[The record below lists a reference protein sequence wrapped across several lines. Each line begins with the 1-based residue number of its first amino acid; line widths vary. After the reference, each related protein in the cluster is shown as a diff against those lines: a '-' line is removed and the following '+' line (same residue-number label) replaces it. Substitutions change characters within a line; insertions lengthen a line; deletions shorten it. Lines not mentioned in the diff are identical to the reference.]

1 MYKFENR
8 ATRELVLAHPQ
19 LVELFEKKR
28 IDYCCNG
35 HVTLSE
41 ALKRKRFTENQK
53 EKFFAKIEAEIAN
66 ETKNGNT
73 LLPEF
78 TTLKELTQH
87 IVQTHHSFVLKEATE
102 IPILFAKVV
111 KAHVANHP
119 EVAEAE
125 RLTLNLLKDLIAHL
139 NKEETILFPLIKYL
153 EDCERFEE
161 KPHLG
166 RNQSIRKIINVMES
180 DHQTA
185 GGVTE
190 KIRELLND
198 FKDPE
203 DACATYT
210 LLLQKL
216 ENFEKDLHIHVHLE
230 NNDLFPKAIE
240 LENFLH
246 TTYKR

>member
-1 MYKFENR
+1 MNKYENEAVR
-8 ATRELVLAHPQ
+8 DIVLSHPQ
-19 LVELFEKKR
+19 VIKLFEKRR
-28 IDYCCNG
+28 IDFCCNG
-35 HVTLSE
+35 HSTLSAVLNE
-41 ALKRKRFTENQK
+41 KRYTENQK
-53 EKFFAKIEAEIAN
+53 EKFLAKIEEEIASEITN
-66 ETKNGNT
+66 RAAI
-73 LLPEF
+73 LPEF
-78 TTLKELTQH
+78 ATLKELTQH
-87 IVQTHHSFVLKEATE
+87 IVQTHHAFLLKEAAE

-119 EVAEAE
+119 EVTGAEQ
-125 RLTLNLLKDLIAHL
+125 LTLSVLKDLKPHM

-153 EDCERFEE
+153 EDCKRFEE

-166 RNQSIRKIINVMES
+166 RNQSIRKIINVLEL

-190 KIRELLND
+190 KVRELLND
-198 FKDPE
+198 YKAPE
-203 DACATYT
+203 DACTTYT

-216 ENFEKDLHIHVHLE
+216 EIFEKDLHIHVHLE
-230 NNDLFPKAIE
+230 NNVLFPKAIE